1 MNLFDTLNEALTDD
15 VVSKIAKLT
24 DENPEKTRKAINGIT
39 YTFVAGLI
47 RRTGSTMSVN
57 MLYTQIQRGGQEGDL
72 IRNIGSH
79 LGNKEVFENTLKSG
93 DFLVSQIFPAFKGPL
108 VSLMGFYAGIKKTSA
123 TTYVT
128 LTSAI
133 LIDAVAKEMS
143 VKKMDVQ
150 AMSDFLCDHH
160 EELFKLLPADLGEKM
175 IPQLGLQELLTP
187 KFTSGKKNRNI
198 LKNIAPATIGST
210 NSEEKNN
217 SDNIAENTDSEETKS
232 GGISNK
238 MIIIV
243 AAALVAISAGVYW
256 YMNMYLPKTQTP
268 IETVETDTT
277 AAITDTVGVAPV
289 DSIGTAAKDSAA
301 NKVAT
306 PEEQLSSFVD
316 EINKYLDDKTSER
329 GQVFTNTGIVF
340 IKGSQALDS
349 SSDESIAAIV
359 SIMKKHSKI
368 QIQIQGHSDN
378 AVGMDNKTMATKR
391 AFTIKKKLMNKGI
404 SQKRIDA
411 IGISGSG
418 NNTDIKVVSK

>member
-24 DENPEKTRKAINGIT
+24 DEDSEKTRKAFNGII

-47 RRTGSTMSVN
+47 RRTGSTMSLN
-57 MLYTQIQRGGQEGDL
+57 MLYNQIQRGSQEGEL
-72 IRNIGSH
+72 VRNIPSY
-79 LGNKEVFENTLKSG
+79 LGNKESFDSILKSG
-93 DFLVSQIFPAFKGPL
+93 DALVSQVFPAFKGPL
-108 VSLMGFYAGIKKTSA
+108 VSLMGFYAGIKKTSS

-128 LTSAI
+128 FIAAVLV
-133 LIDAVAKEMS
+133 DAVAKEMS

-150 AMSDFLCDHH
+150 ALSDFLCDHH
-160 EELFKLLPADLGEKM
+160 EELFRILPADLGEKM

-187 KFTSGKKNRNI
+187 KFTSGKKNKNI
-198 LKNIAPATIGST
+198 LKNITSASIGT
-210 NSEEKNN
+210 NAEEKNN
-217 SDNIAENTDSEETKS
+217 SEPVDNEKAESTTDA

-238 MIIIV
+238 VIMIV
-243 AAALVAISAGVYW
+243 AALLVAVSAGVYW
-256 YMNMYLPKTQTP
+256 YMNVYIPQTQVK

-289 DSIGTAAKDSAA
+289 DSIGTAAKDSVA
-301 NKVAT
+301 NKIAT
-306 PEEQLSSFVD
+306 PEEQLGSFLD
-316 EINKYLDDKTSER
+316 EINKYAEDKSSES
-329 GQVFTNTGIVF
+329 GKVFANSGIVF

-349 SSDESIAAIV
+349 ASDESIAAIV
-359 SIMKKHSKI
+359 SIMKKYPKI
-368 QIQIQGHSDN
+368 KIQIQGHSDN

-391 AFTIKKKLMNKGI
+391 AFTVKKKLMNKGI

-411 IGISGSG
+411 VGISGSG